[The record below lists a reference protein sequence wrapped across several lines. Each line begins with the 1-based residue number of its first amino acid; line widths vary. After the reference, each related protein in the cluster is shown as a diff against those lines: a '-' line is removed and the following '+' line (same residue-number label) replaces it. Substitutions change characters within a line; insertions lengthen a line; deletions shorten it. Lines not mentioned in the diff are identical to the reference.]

1 MVKAVKMDENGE
13 NYGKGRKAVEVRDI
27 TCAYNGH
34 VALKDVSMDVMRGE
48 FVAVMGPNGS
58 GKTTLLR
65 AIAGMVKPVKGEVRV
80 YGSISYMPQKDYVN
94 VNIPMKVWDVVAMSI
109 LAKGK
114 KFRWSVKLSEEEKK
128 AVEEALRAV
137 AMFELRNAPF
147 TDLSGGQQQRVLL
160 ARSLATKPDILL
172 LDEPFNGVDLPT
184 QEKII
189 NLLSE
194 LSNGGITVITVVHN
208 VSPLIHHV
216 SKIALLNK
224 TLIACGKPEEVLT
237 AENTLRAYGV
247 SIPVTVCEE
256 GYPHPLFG
264 DIHG

>member
-1 MVKAVKMDENGE
+1 M
-13 NYGKGRKAVEVRDI
+13 
-27 TCAYNGH
+27 
-34 VALKDVSMDVMRGE
+34 
-48 FVAVMGPNGS
+48 
-58 GKTTLLR
+58 
-65 AIAGMVKPVKGEVRV
+65 
-80 YGSISYMPQKDYVN
+80 
-94 VNIPMKVWDVVAMSI
+94 
-109 LAKGK
+109 
-114 KFRWSVKLSEEEKK
+114 
-128 AVEEALRAV
+128 
-137 AMFELRNAPF
+137 
-147 TDLSGGQQQRVLL
+147 
-160 ARSLATKPDILL
+160 LL